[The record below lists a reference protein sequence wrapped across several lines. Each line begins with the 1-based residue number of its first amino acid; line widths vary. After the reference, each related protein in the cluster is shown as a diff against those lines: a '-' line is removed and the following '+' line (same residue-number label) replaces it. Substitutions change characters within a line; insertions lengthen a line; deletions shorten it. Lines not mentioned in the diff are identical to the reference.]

1 MKYIFRKAIL
11 CMATLLTISSVF
23 AQDIIV
29 TTDARKI
36 EAKILEVSLTEIKY
50 KEIDNL
56 DGPTFILGTNNI
68 NSIIYANGKVAVYVQ
83 EKPQEVQQQSLQ
95 TNDEELKAW
104 IEESNRKAEQERQA
118 KYNEERLRQA
128 REEERMERLQ
138 EQVRES
144 GEQLGQAIRGL
155 IEVENSYILEIQN
168 STKYPY
174 RINLDGHI
182 LGVVNPYKVQRY
194 RLSLEQYGRMQAVQT
209 SGYTF
214 SPTIKEYRIPKQQ
227 KKGTLRVQIQ

>member
-11 CMATLLTISSVF
+11 CMASLLIISSVC

-50 KEIDNL
+50 KEMDNL

-68 NSIIYANGKVAVYVQ
+68 NSIIYANGKVVVYVQ
-83 EKPQEVQQQSLQ
+83 EKPQEAQQQSSQ

-128 REEERMERLQ
+128 REEERLERLQ
-138 EQVRES
+138 EQMRES

-174 RINLDGHI
+174 RINLDGRI